1 MTYEEW
7 LNIIDE
13 LKKTNNVEQIN
24 ILKNTHINEN
34 LSHMI
39 ETKLSNLVKE
49 KFEKSIS
56 KIIRELPTIFSD
68 VNYLDL
74 TLINLKKEINFI
86 KEIIQLKQI
95 SISEQNNLLNLIKEQ
110 TENTYN
116 ILLKEANQTDQTGI
130 YTITINNNRIKW
142 SEENELQRN

>member
-13 LKKTNNVEQIN
+13 LKKTNNVEQLN
-24 ILKNTHINEN
+24 ILKNTPINEN

>member
-1 MTYEEW
+1 
-7 LNIIDE
+7 
-13 LKKTNNVEQIN
+13 
-24 ILKNTHINEN
+24 
-34 LSHMI
+34 MI